1 MLRATDLSYQYP
13 SSSVPDLK
21 AVSLDIP
28 RGQMVVL
35 AGPTGSG
42 KSTLLRMLAGLT
54 QRHGQGQHAGAVEL
68 DGVDIPSMTPQQRA
82 QHLAFVSQSPED
94 QLVCQ
99 TVIDE
104 LCFGLENAGASPE
117 VIEPTAMSWLDK
129 VGLSF
134 APSHRTSAMSGG
146 QQQRLVV
153 GSAMAAGS
161 RLILLDEPLAQ
172 LDPAGASELAKL
184 LQALTSD
191 GFTVVVAEHRLPMLW
206 DVADRL
212 VVLSEGRVCS
222 DTPLRAAPISTLK
235 SLGLAIPPLL
245 EFNQLRGDQA
255 LTFRPAQSA
264 KPKTEASPG
273 EIKIPAARVVY
284 DGASTP
290 ALETQGFTIA
300 PGERIAVLGPN
311 GSGKSTLLR
320 HIRDVTGRQSVM
332 VPQNA
337 DLTLFNP
344 TVFDEIAFGPRERG
358 LDDEGVSKRVDSAS
372 LQLGLGP
379 LAERA
384 PHSLS
389 MGQRVRLAVASA
401 LSCSPDLLL
410 LDEPTSGQDAGQ
422 LQDMMAN
429 LSNSHEA
436 GALIFSTHD
445 VTMALMHSTRVF
457 LMTDGAIAFDG
468 TPEQAMSQLT
478 ALDPWVAFCH
488 AHGLS
493 MLTPEQAAG
502 RLDD

>member
-13 SSSVPDLK
+13 SSTEPDLE

-54 QRHGQGQHAGAVEL
+54 QRHGQGQYAGEVEL

-94 QLVCQ
+94 QIVCQ

-104 LCFGLENAGASPE
+104 LCFGLENAGADAE
-117 VIEPTAMSWLDK
+117 VIEPTAMTWLEK

-146 QQQRLVV
+146 EQQRLVV

-161 RLILLDEPLAQ
+161 RLVLLDEPLAQ
-172 LDPAGASELAKL
+172 LDPEGASELVSL
-184 LQALTSD
+184 MQALTAD

-212 VVLSEGRVCS
+212 VILSEGRVCS
-222 DTPLRAAPISTLK
+222 DTPLSAAPISKLQ

-245 EFNQLRGDQA
+245 EFNELRGNQA
-255 LTFRPAQSA
+255 LTFRPTQPAKSA
-264 KPKTEASPG
+264 TEPSTDEF
-273 EIKIPAARVVY
+273 EIPPARIVY
-284 DGASTP
+284 DGAIRP
-290 ALETQGFTIA
+290 ALETQAFTIA

-320 HIRDVTGRQSVM
+320 HVRDFTDRRSVM

-358 LDDEGVSKRVDSAS
+358 LDDEGVAKRVDSAS

-379 LAERA
+379 LAKRA

-401 LSCSPDLLL
+401 LSCSPALLL

-429 LSNSHEA
+429 LSNSKEA

-445 VTMALMHSTRVF
+445 VTMALMHSTRVL
-457 LMTDGAIAFDG
+457 LMTEGTIAFDG
-468 TPEQAMSQLT
+468 TPEQAMPQL
-478 ALDPWVAFCH
+478 AMLDPWVAFCH
-488 AHGLS
+488 AHGLP

-502 RLDD
+502 RLHD